1 MAEVLLV
8 TRDAELLHGSA
19 TAVGGDGDEPPQPVA
34 DRALSM
40 AAHVV
45 ASGQPLVVGDV
56 LRDARY
62 GAHPGLADRGIR
74 FFAAAPLLDEAG
86 QAMGALC
93 VMDTE
98 PRQLNQR
105 DVMLLENLAADVVTT
120 AQMER
125 DERAQ
130 AATHAVDTSTSAASE
145 PPAPDEPATGP
156 GGAQPAP
163 A

>member
-1 MAEVLLV
+1 MA
-8 TRDAELLHGSA
+8 APPPWAA
-19 TAVGGDGDEPPQPVA
+19 TATSPPQPVA

-74 FFAAAPLLDEAG
+74 FFAAAPLLDDAG
-86 QAMGALC
+86 HAMGALC

-120 AQMER
+120 AHMKR

-130 AATHAVDTSTSAASE
+130 AATDAADTAASAASE
-145 PPAPDEPATGP
+145 APAPDEPAPGA

>member
-1 MAEVLLV
+1 
-8 TRDAELLHGSA
+8 
-19 TAVGGDGDEPPQPVA
+19 
-34 DRALSM
+34 M

-74 FFAAAPLLDEAG
+74 FFAAAPLLDDAG
-86 QAMGALC
+86 HAMGALC

-98 PRQLNQR
+98 PRSLNHR
-105 DVMLLENLAADVVTT
+105 DIMLLENLAADVVTT

-125 DERAQ
+125 DERE
-130 AATHAVDTSTSAASE
+130 HTSVAASPTQ
-145 PPAPDEPATGP
+145 PPSAQGGPAE
-156 GGAQPAP
+156 AAP